1 MDRELDIL
9 GAASIG
15 GWLKWRKK
23 HTVEIGTPCANC
35 ETPVQG
41 PYCHE
46 CGQLAEGFHKSIG
59 HLIVEGFESFFHF
72 DGRLFQ
78 TLPKLALR
86 PGLLTREYLDGHRAA
101 QIPPLRLFLVVL
113 LIVFFVGGLNL
124 GGGESNIHVAKP
136 GEVSGVTGLGG
147 VTADSDGKRVALTK
161 QEQREIV
168 TSLGDSKRINAI
180 VAGAKARA
188 AAAQAKAQS
197 PNAPQGPASPAS
209 PAESKTTSDTP
220 EKAGKTHDNTNLVL
234 FGKPASKET
243 TNWFMARVK
252 KAQQNPELFMMTME
266 SWTHRLAFL
275 MLPVAA
281 LWLSLLYVFQ
291 RRFYIFDHL
300 IFSMHSLA
308 FQGLLISAL
317 FLLGALSPW
326 FWWLILLAP
335 VHLFVHM
342 RGTYGSAVWSTLLRM
357 CVLFWGSLIGF
368 SFLAFGLVW
377 ISLNAMA

>member
-41 PYCHE
+41 PYCHN

-78 TLPKLALR
+78 TLPKLVLK

-124 GGGESNIHVAKP
+124 GGGKTNVHVAKP

-147 VTADSDGKRVALTK
+147 VTADTNGQKVPLTK
-161 QEQREIV
+161 DEQREIV
-168 TSLGDSKRINAI
+168 THLGDSKRINAI
-180 VAGAKARA
+180 VARAKARA
-188 AAAQAKAQS
+188 AAEAAKGQTPAAPKAPSS
-197 PNAPQGPASPAS
+197 PTPPEGSKAASA
-209 PAESKTTSDTP
+209 TP
-220 EKAGKTHDNTNLVL
+220 EKAGKTNEHTNLVL
-234 FGKPASKET
+234 FGKPASEST
-243 TNWFMARVK
+243 NNWFMKRVK
-252 KAQQNPELFMMTME
+252 KAQENPELFMMTVE
-266 SWTHRLAFL
+266 SWAHRLAFL

-281 LWLSLLYVFQ
+281 FWLSLLFVFQ
-291 RRFYIFDHL
+291 RRFFIFDHL

-308 FQGLLISAL
+308 FQGLLLSTL
-317 FLLGALSPW
+317 FLLGALSDW

-342 RGTYGSAVWSTLLRM
+342 RGTYGSSIWSTLLRM
-357 CVLFWGSLIGF
+357 WVLFWGSLIGF
-368 SFLAFGLVW
+368 SALAVGLMW
-377 ISLNAMA
+377 LALNAMG

>member
-23 HTVEIGTPCANC
+23 HAVEIGTPCANC

-41 PYCHE
+41 PYCHN
-46 CGQLAEGFHKSIG
+46 CGQLAEGFHRSIG

-78 TLPKLALR
+78 TLPKLALK

-113 LIVFFVGGLNL
+113 LILFFVGGLKL
-124 GGGESNIHVAKP
+124 GDGEANVHVAKP

-147 VTADSDGKRVALTK
+147 VTADSNGQKVQLTK
-161 QEQREIV
+161 EEQREIV
-168 TSLGDSKRINAI
+168 THLGDSKRINAI

-188 AAAQAKAQS
+188 AAAKGQVQAPA
-197 PNAPQGPASPAS
+197 APKPPSAPASPGGTKAAS
-209 PAESKTTSDTP
+209 AAP
-220 EKAGKTHDNTNLVL
+220 EKAEKVNERTNLVL
-234 FGKPASKET
+234 FGKPASEST
-243 TNWFMARVK
+243 NNWFMKRVK
-252 KAQQNPELFMMTME
+252 KAQENPELFMMTME
-266 SWTHRLAFL
+266 SWAHRLAFL

-308 FQGLLISAL
+308 FQGLLLSAL
-317 FLLGALSPW
+317 FLLGAISGW

-335 VHLFVHM
+335 VHLFLHM
-342 RGTYGSAVWSTLLRM
+342 RGTYGSSVIGTLLRM
-357 CVLFWGSLIGF
+357 AVLFWGSLIGF
-368 SFLAFGLVW
+368 SGLAVGLMW
-377 ISLNAMA
+377 IALNAMG

>member
-41 PYCHE
+41 PYCHN

-78 TLPKLALR
+78 TLPKLVLK

-113 LIVFFVGGLNL
+113 LILFFVGGLNL
-124 GGGESNIHVAKP
+124 GGDSGNHVNIGGPGQFRDGVNVNTDGKAVRLTSEEKREIAAHFTDTKRIKDIVAK
-136 GEVSGVTGLGG
+136 
-147 VTADSDGKRVALTK
+147 
-161 QEQREIV
+161 
-168 TSLGDSKRINAI
+168 
-180 VAGAKARA
+180 AKARQDAADA
-188 AAAQAKAQS
+188 AAGKVSTAPAAPKNPKEP
-197 PNAPQGPASPAS
+197 PNAKSATAASG
-209 PAESKTTSDTP
+209 KDTN
-220 EKAGKTHDNTNLVL
+220 NTNLVL
-234 FGKPASKET
+234 FGKPASESSK
-243 TNWFMARVK
+243 NWFMQRVK
-252 KAQQNPELFMMTME
+252 KAQENPELFMMAME
-266 SWTHRLAFL
+266 SWAHRLAFL

-281 LWLSLLYVFQ
+281 LWLSLLFVFQ

-308 FQGLLISAL
+308 FQGLLLSTL
-317 FLLGALSPW
+317 FLLGALSGW

-342 RGTYGSAVWSTLLRM
+342 RGTYGSAIWSTLLRM
-357 CVLFWGSLIGF
+357 WVLFWGSLIGF
-368 SFLAFGLVW
+368 SALAVGLMW
-377 ISLNAMA
+377 LALNAMH